1 MKNAVIERSPS
12 MKIRI
17 FHTVHYRV
25 RITDNESYQTLVAI
39 FYHRRK
45 ALFSARAVLAE
56 ELIRIM
62 SMIITGQRTMWHQL
76 CLEILQQSE
85 DRRPGL
91 LNKFSFHR
99 RITLSAK
106 P

>member
-39 FYHRRK
+39 FCHRRK

-62 SMIITGQRTMWHQL
+62 SMIITGQRTM
-76 CLEILQQSE
+76 
-85 DRRPGL
+85 
-91 LNKFSFHR
+91 
-99 RITLSAK
+99 
-106 P
+106 